1 MTFVLVPCLSLFSVS
16 VQELS
21 ACFSLRPEKATVKK
35 KNKSGSSLIYGNC
48 KPFSLTSQACR
59 FIEHSS
65 LMVPWVYL
73 HDDQLP
79 KGQWKPFHHLCLEL
93 NLTQSASVKNQG
105 SFLIMQ
111 SRYVALMYVF
121 LSLKCMS
128 WNEWDHMYRQTIFV
142 YTHANWNVSLYWCWL
157 GLGSPIVCLQEG
169 WCLSIGSMSSQ
180 RWCLCG
186 SCQMELLLECGQGAG
201 VPAQVSFASFIRS
214 EATVF
219 LYWKLMKVWFFF
231 SLFFLCLSLSIQSF
245 VLLLSGH
252 LGADNVAY
260 TCVGSAPYPDDIL
273 VCRIYWK
280 LPAKRSCNSEWSAPL
295 IQAWTEISA
304 LDVLPLCCFHHVC
317 LRAGRIWLNHSTPPL
332 MCKRGSSL
340 KFHISCIFHVVWV
353 IMFTH
358 PEGWRKQRAEIAVYA
373 FQNSLWKAA

>member
-1 MTFVLVPCLSLFSVS
+1 MSEITCTDRPYLCTRMPTEMSPCIDVGWVWVAPLCACRRAGALALAPWAPSVGGSVVPVKWSCSLSVARVLVSLLRFPLHHLSG
-16 VQELS
+16 
-21 ACFSLRPEKATVKK
+21 LRLQFFCT
-35 KNKSGSSLIYGNC
+35 GSSWRC
-48 KPFSLTSQACR
+48 
-59 FIEHSS
+59 
-65 LMVPWVYL
+65 
-73 HDDQLP
+73 D
-79 KGQWKPFHHLCLEL
+79 
-93 NLTQSASVKNQG
+93 
-105 SFLIMQ
+105 
-111 SRYVALMYVF
+111 
-121 LSLKCMS
+121 
-128 WNEWDHMYRQTIFV
+128 
-142 YTHANWNVSLYWCWL
+142 
-157 GLGSPIVCLQEG
+157 
-169 WCLSIGSMSSQ
+169 
-180 RWCLCG
+180 
-186 SCQMELLLECGQGAG
+186 
-201 VPAQVSFASFIRS
+201 
-214 EATVF
+214 
-219 LYWKLMKVWFFF
+219 FFF
-231 SLFFLCLSLSIQSF
+231 SLFFLCLSPSIQSF